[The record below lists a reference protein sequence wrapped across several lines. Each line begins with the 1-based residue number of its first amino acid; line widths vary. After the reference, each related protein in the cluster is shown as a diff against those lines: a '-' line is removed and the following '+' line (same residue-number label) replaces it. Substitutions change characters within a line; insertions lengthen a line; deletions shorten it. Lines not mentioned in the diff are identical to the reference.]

1 VIPPGYVA
9 RRFLLLVPVLLG
21 VSLVVFGAL
30 RLIPGDPARL
40 LAGDDATEDV
50 VDSLRRRFGLDRPL
64 PVQYVLWLSHVITG
78 DLGRSF
84 KSGRAVTTEIA
95 ARYGHTVA
103 LTIVSVLLAG
113 LVGIPAGLLAASRRG
128 RGADRATMLLALF
141 GVCVP
146 AFWLGLML
154 QLLLSVQL
162 GWLPTA
168 GAGTW
173 RHLVAPSLT
182 LAAFAVANFTRVT
195 RASVLEVL
203 DQDYVRTARSKGL
216 AERRTLF
223 LHALRNALLPVV
235 TVVGVEFGHLMAG
248 TVVAETVFGYPGI
261 GRFLVQSILS
271 RDYPA
276 VQGVVLLI
284 AVSYVLV
291 NLVVDLAYAALD
303 PRVSYR

>member
-9 RRFLLLVPVLLG
+9 RRLLLLLPVLLG

-50 VDSLRRRFGLDRPL
+50 VESLRRRFGLDRPL
-64 PVQYVLWLSHVITG
+64 PVQYAFWLGHVVAG

-84 KSGRAVTTEIA
+84 KSGRPVTTEIA

-103 LTIVSVLLAG
+103 LTLVSVLLAG
-113 LVGIPAGLLAASRRG
+113 LVGVPAGLLAASRHG
-128 RGADRATMLLALF
+128 RAADRATMLLALF

-223 LHALRNALLPVV
+223 LHALRSALLPVV

-284 AVSYVLV
+284 AVSYVVV

>member
-9 RRFLLLVPVLLG
+9 RRLLLLLPVLLG

-50 VDSLRRRFGLDRPL
+50 VESLRRRFGLDRPL
-64 PVQYVLWLSHVITG
+64 PVQYAFWLGHVVAG

-84 KSGRAVTTEIA
+84 KSGRPVTTEIA

-103 LTIVSVLLAG
+103 LTLVSVLLAG
-113 LVGIPAGLLAASRRG
+113 LVGVPAGLLAASRHG
-128 RGADRATMLLALF
+128 RAADRATMLLALF

-216 AERRTLF
+216 SSRTISRR
-223 LHALRNALLPVV
+223 HVLRNALLPVV
-235 TVVGVEFGHLMAG
+235 TTIGLQAG
-248 TVVAETVFGYPGI
+248 LLLSGAVLTETVFAWNGI
-261 GRFLVQSILS
+261 GSYLFEAIGQ
-271 RDYPA
+271 RDYPVLQGYILFIALIYALINLA
-276 VQGVVLLI
+276 VDVAYGVI
-284 AVSYVLV
+284 
-291 NLVVDLAYAALD
+291 D
-303 PRVSYR
+303 PRVRVS

>member
-1 VIPPGYVA
+1 MIPPGYVA
-9 RRFLLLVPVLLG
+9 RRLLLLVPVLVG

-40 LAGDDATEDV
+40 LAGDEATEDV
-50 VDSLRRRFGLDRPL
+50 VESLRQRFGLDRPL
-64 PVQYVLWLSHVITG
+64 PVQYGLWVGHVLAG
-78 DLGRSF
+78 NLGTSF
-84 KSGRAVTTEIA
+84 KSGRPVTAEIA
-95 ARYGHTVA
+95 ARYGHTVV
-103 LTIVSVLLAG
+103 LTVVSVLLAV
-113 LVGIPAGLLAASRRG
+113 LVGIPAGLVAASRHG
-128 RGADRATMLLALF
+128 HLTDRTTMIAALL
-141 GVCVP
+141 GICIP
-146 AFWLGLML
+146 GFWLGVML
-154 QLLLSVQL
+154 QLLFSVQL
-162 GWLPTA
+162 GWLPTT

-203 DQDYVRTARSKGL
+203 SQDYVRTARSKGL
-216 AERRTLF
+216 AEPRTLF

-248 TVVAETVFGYPGI
+248 TVIAETVFGYPGI

-276 VQGVVLLI
+276 VQGVVLVI

-291 NLVVDLAYAALD
+291 NLLVDLAYAALD